1 MEPQNNPYATP
12 AAPLSPQAPPLP
24 LERPVQVGRWPRFFN
39 FIIDRV
45 VIIGMSFVVG
55 VLGAMFFGATEE
67 TFSGLNE
74 FTLGYALTFGYYTF
88 MEGVT
93 GTTLGK
99 LVTGTKIIGE
109 DGQRPPFLKMLQ
121 RSLCRLIPFEPLSY
135 LASDARGWHDTIT
148 KTWVVKS
155 R

>member
-1 MEPQNNPYATP
+1 MEPESNPYAAPVASP
-12 AAPLSPQAPPLP
+12 AFAVPPVSLD
-24 LERPVQVGRWPRFFN
+24 RPVPVGRWPRFFN
-39 FIIDRV
+39 FLIDRV
-45 VIIGMSFVVG
+45 VIAGMSFVVG
-55 VLGAMFFGATEE
+55 VLGAIFFGATEE
-67 TFSGLNE
+67 TFSGFANIAVSY
-74 FTLGYALTFGYYTF
+74 GLTFIYYTF

-109 DGQRPPFLKMLQ
+109 DGLRPSFGKMLQ